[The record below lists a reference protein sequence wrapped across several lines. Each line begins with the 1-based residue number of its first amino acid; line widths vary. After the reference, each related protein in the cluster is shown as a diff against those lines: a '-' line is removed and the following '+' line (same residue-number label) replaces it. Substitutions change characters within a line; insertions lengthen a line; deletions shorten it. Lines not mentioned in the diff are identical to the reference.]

1 MGTDVS
7 SLVHQTP
14 PLTYAVVATTAGAIL
29 FGTLVLHCLWK
40 SSRLRHVP
48 TPPATSF
55 LFGHLYEMCVRVVKW
70 KSDDHYPEPYLS
82 WGRHPVAL
90 QHILVA
96 NANNYPRLPMIQ
108 AYLRNVT
115 MGDGLLSVEGKQHDS
130 FRKVMN
136 PLFAVSKIKTFLEI
150 FNNQTQLYSQNYL
163 ESACDTNTPVDL
175 LKMFARLMQSIVGLT
190 VLGYDFDKSPVALK
204 AYEQSMIEPSPLMLI
219 GTFFIPG
226 FLNLPI
232 PSLAKRRKA
241 QDTLKTILVEVIQD
255 KLATMSPENPQDL
268 LDMILPHATTQEAVS
283 HTLTFMMAGHDTSSN
298 TLGFI
303 FGILPTYPKIIAAI
317 RAEYYDVISKYGSLN
332 SWEAV
337 SELTYT
343 QAAIQEAM
351 RLNTVIFSMIH
362 RTAVEND
369 NVPMSD
375 GSIIFMPKGTTMQ
388 TNLASIHRN
397 PKYWTNPDSF
407 IPDRFV
413 EGTPEWDADLALRGG
428 KSHAFHYMPF
438 SFGSKSCI
446 GQRFAMAEMQV
457 VVATLFSKYEITP
470 TSKTDMR
477 HVFGGIALKL
487 VNVEMSLRRVPAPG
501 A

>member
-1 MGTDVS
+1 
-7 SLVHQTP
+7 
-14 PLTYAVVATTAGAIL
+14 
-29 FGTLVLHCLWK
+29 
-40 SSRLRHVP
+40 
-48 TPPATSF
+48 
-55 LFGHLYEMCVRVVKW
+55 YEMCVRVVKW

-82 WGRHPVAL
+82 WVKTYGGAVRLREVNNFSVLFTDPVAL

-136 PLFAVSKIKTFLEI
+136 PLFAVSKTKTFLEI
-150 FNNQTQLYSQNYL
+150 FNNQTQLYSQNYI

-175 LKMFARLMQSIVGLT
+175 LKMFARLMLSIVGLT

-232 PSLAKRRKA
+232 PSLAKPRKA
-241 QDTLKTILVEVIQD
+241 QHTLKTILVEVIQD

-332 SWEAV
+332 S
-337 SELTYT
+337 
-343 QAAIQEAM
+343 
-351 RLNTVIFSMIH
+351 
-362 RTAVEND
+362 
-369 NVPMSD
+369 
-375 GSIIFMPKGTTMQ
+375 
-388 TNLASIHRN
+388 
-397 PKYWTNPDSF
+397 
-407 IPDRFV
+407 
-413 EGTPEWDADLALRGG
+413 
-428 KSHAFHYMPF
+428 
-438 SFGSKSCI
+438 
-446 GQRFAMAEMQV
+446 
-457 VVATLFSKYEITP
+457 
-470 TSKTDMR
+470 
-477 HVFGGIALKL
+477 
-487 VNVEMSLRRVPAPG
+487 
-501 A
+501 